1 MNGKPLHCLLVALT
15 VAVAAPSWA
24 QEVKKDVPYVPTPED
39 VVEKMLDM
47 ADVKEGDVVYDL
59 GCGDGRIVIAAA
71 KRGATGIGVDIDPQ
85 RIEES
90 NANAKA
96 AGVTDKVKFE
106 IKNLFDMEFG
116 DANVLAMYLLPS
128 VNLQLRPKI
137 LNDMKPGSRV
147 VSHAFDMG
155 DWEADEEAN
164 VDYRTVYYWTVPA
177 KVGGTWDVKIQTD
190 QGEQQAQLDLRQE
203 FQMVSGTARIGD
215 REVELQDVKLKGDK
229 LTFSLNGAG
238 NVPAQQI
245 VARIDGEK
253 MQSAAKGENQEQ
265 APVQISGTLEST
277 DEAHLVGWEQ
287 QPRQEREEV
296 TN

>member
-24 QEVKKDVPYVPTPED
+24 QEVKKDVPYVPTPEE